1 MHTITFFPLGNAD
14 CLRVDLESGR
24 QLLFDYAAM
33 KDGSDPKDLR
43 IDLPKRL
50 RADLASVGRNFY
62 DVAAFTHL
70 DDDHVRGASEFFWL
84 EHAKK
89 YQGADRIKIHE
100 LWVPAAAI
108 TEPGLEDCA
117 RAIREEAKHRL
128 REGKGVRVFSRPE
141 RLKEWFDKEK
151 LTIESRRHL
160 ITDAGQVVPGFER
173 DAVEFFVHSPFA
185 RRQNENTV
193 EDRNGDALVL
203 HATLTAGGTQ
213 TRVLLTSD
221 IAFAPIE
228 EIVEITR
235 AKGRVERL
243 QWDVVDVP
251 HHCSYLSLAE
261 EKGTEVTVPAPLVK
275 WLYEQGQRRGV
286 LVSGSK
292 LIPTNDDDA
301 QPPHRQAANYYKQV
315 AKSIGGEFTVTMEH
329 PTPTA
334 PEPLVIKIDGTGA
347 RLERQLVG
355 GVASVLSRP
364 APRAGR

>member
-14 CLRVDLESGR
+14 CLRIDLESGR
-24 QLLFDYAAM
+24 QLLFDYAAL
-33 KDGSDPKDLR
+33 KDDIDPKDLR

-50 RADLASVGRNFY
+50 RGDLASVGRNFY

-70 DDDHVRGASEFFWL
+70 DDDHVRGASEFFWF
-84 EHAKK
+84 EHAKT

-108 TEPGLEDCA
+108 TETGLEDCA
-117 RAIREEAKHRL
+117 RVIREEAKHRL

-141 RLKEWFDKEK
+141 RLKEWFEKEK

-160 ITDAGQVVPGFER
+160 ITDAGQVVPGFEP

-193 EDRNGDALVL
+193 EDRNGDALIL

-221 IAFAPIE
+221 IAFGPIE
-228 EIVEITR
+228 EIVEITK

-261 EKGTEVTVPAPLVK
+261 
-275 WLYEQGQRRGV
+275 
-286 LVSGSK
+286 
-292 LIPTNDDDA
+292 
-301 QPPHRQAANYYKQV
+301 
-315 AKSIGGEFTVTMEH
+315 
-329 PTPTA
+329 
-334 PEPLVIKIDGTGA
+334 
-347 RLERQLVG
+347 
-355 GVASVLSRP
+355 
-364 APRAGR
+364 AGRAHLK